1 MISEVSNLPRQ
12 LTPEDRFIIA
22 LKNEL
27 RKHAQ
32 EINKLAKNLNGIDLS
47 NLTIDLSD
55 YYTKEEIEQSLENIT
70 TEIATA
76 LNGLVTETQLEEALA
91 NIHIDDIP
99 QWLDNF
105 EVQNNKLCQ
114 VVNR

>member
-32 EINKLAKNLNGIDLS
+32 EINKLAKNLNGIALS

-76 LNGLVTETQLEEALA
+76 LNGLVTETQLVEALS

-99 QWLDNF
+99 EWLDNF
-105 EVQNNKLCQ
+105 EV
-114 VVNR
+114 